1 MTGCANSINASDANV
16 YMNVLSTPFGSF
28 KLRRWPST
36 TDRSLRAWDAAD
48 ELLIKHVH
56 ETIDFAS
63 ESSKRLLICN
73 DAHGALSCALHSLE
87 PTSWSDSFL
96 AQTALQRNWKANNLS
111 TSPIGLEST
120 SSPAAPLDIVLIK
133 VPKTLALLDDQLE
146 QIRPL
151 LHPNSVVVAACMVK
165 YLSNSAF
172 SLFEKHI
179 GAVQTSLAVKKAR
192 LLFST
197 VDRSVPRPSSTYPD
211 RYTDADL
218 DLSLLNYANVFC
230 RDRVDLGSRLF
241 IENMHLLPQSL
252 EVLDLACGNG
262 ILGLCVQRSQP
273 QAKLTFV
280 DESYH
285 AVASARENYAGM
297 FNSETVEHSAK
308 FLVGNGLEDIDSSS
322 LDLIVCNPPF
332 HTQHALT
339 ADTTLAFI
347 KAASRCLRH
356 DGQLWIVANKNL
368 PYQDTFKRYFK
379 HLDIKAQNRR
389 FGVYCAS
396 GAKR

>member
-1 MTGCANSINASDANV
+1 
-16 YMNVLSTPFGSF
+16 MNVLSTPFGSL

-56 ETIDFAS
+56 ESIDL
-63 ESSKRLLICN
+63 ESLATGRLLICN
-73 DAHGALSCALHSLE
+73 DAHGALSCALHSFA
-87 PTSWSDSFL
+87 PTSWSDSLL
-96 AQTALQRNWKANNLS
+96 ALTALKRNWKSNNL
-111 TSPIGLEST
+111 PGEPKRLEST
-120 SSPAAPLDIVLIK
+120 NLPVGPLDVVLIK
-133 VPKTLALLDDQLE
+133 VPKTLALLDDQLA

-151 LHPNSVVVAACMVK
+151 LHPNSVVVATCMLK
-165 YLSNSAF
+165 YLNNSSFA
-172 SLFEKHI
+172 LFEKHI

-197 VDRSVPRPSSTYPD
+197 VEQSAATSVPAHPSSQASKYPD
-211 RYTDADL
+211 RYTDQDL

-230 RDRVDLGSRLF
+230 RDHVDIGSRLF
-241 IENMHLLPQSL
+241 IENMHMLPQSSD
-252 EVLDLACGNG
+252 VLDLACGNG

-273 QAKLTFV
+273 QAKVTFV

-285 AVASARENYAGM
+285 AIASARENYASM
-297 FNSETVEHSAK
+297 FSGEDVEAK
-308 FLVGNGLEDIDSSS
+308 TSFLIGDGLEDIESLS

-332 HTQHALT
+332 HIQHALT

-347 KAASRCLRH
+347 KAASRCLRY

-368 PYQDTFKRYFK
+368 PYQDTLKRYFK
-379 HLDIKAQNRR
+379 KLNIKAQNRR
-389 FGVYCAS
+389 FAVYCAS
-396 GAKR
+396 DPKVGSAD